1 MMQANVKQ
9 RQYIRYGTTTDGE
22 QFTYTVSAGNKNIAS
37 EVCTDKV
44 RLRTKSARLQRKR
57 QAIEDANSEAIKT
70 SSQLLSQ
77 AEKRKAQR
85 KEDKLLTVKLDD
97 KHRRKF

>member
-44 RLRTKSARLQRKR
+44 RLRTKTARLQAKRK
-57 QAIEDANSEAIKT
+57 AIEDANSRSIKT
-70 SSQLLSQ
+70 TSQLINQ

-85 KEDKLLTVKLDD
+85 KLDKTYKVVAID